1 MANGSRGNGH
11 RVLITGG
18 GRGLGA
24 AIGQRLAADGMTV
37 GLLARTDAEIHATV
51 EAISEAGGRA
61 LTLPCDVLDR
71 RQLDESAARFRSW
84 AGGIDALVCAAGGIQ
99 AVGPFRA
106 VDFDVWRLD
115 FETAVVGVAQT
126 IRAAL
131 PDLTD
136 SGQASV
142 SVLVGPGH
150 GQALKNASGY
160 AASQAA
166 LVRMVESLSHELAA
180 EDVFLYAVNPGI
192 VPTQMIRRLIDTPEG
207 RRWLPQFNEA
217 FAEGKEVPA
226 TVAAAMIS
234 WLIERRPI
242 ELNGRVVA
250 ALADPEFLET
260 RLSRILDEDL
270 SVLRLR

>member
-1 MANGSRGNGH
+1 MANGSRGIGR

-37 GLLARTDAEIHATV
+37 GLLARTTSELDATA
-51 EAISEAGGRA
+51 EAIAETGGRA
-61 LTLPCDVLDR
+61 LALPCDVLDR
-71 RQLDESAARFRSW
+71 GRLEGCVAQFRAW
-84 AGGIDALVCAAGGIQ
+84 AGGIDALVCAAGGVQ
-99 AVGPFRA
+99 AIGPLRA
-106 VDFDVWRLD
+106 VDFEVWRLE

-131 PDLTD
+131 PDLTN
-136 SGQASV
+136 SERASV

-150 GQALKNASGY
+150 NQALKNAAGY

-166 LVRMVESLSHELAA
+166 LVRLVESLSHEIAA

-192 VPTQMIRRLIDTPEG
+192 VPTAMMRRLIDTPEG

-226 TVAAAMIS
+226 TVAATMIS

-250 ALADPEFLET
+250 APADPEFLET
-260 RLSRILDEDL
+260 RLSRIFTEDL